1 MTDTKSKPLSL
12 YDIAYQ
18 NPPPM
23 SGGFSH
29 RKTAADVEAQ
39 RVAESGDQG
48 FGGDAVDAFQMGAG
62 QSAAGMAETVHQITG
77 SETAG
82 KLRDATQ
89 NWAEGQMDQMS
100 DSGREAM
107 GKQFFSEDENGD
119 VQFGEA
125 WSDPESIGLQ
135 FSNMAGQWAGKVVT
149 GFGFT
154 GVVAKVG
161 AKVVAKNLIKRGL
174 AKGMTKEAAQEYAK
188 SMIRSGAGVTG
199 QALAGAG
206 ITGGQM
212 GIQVRDEI
220 MNLEDSDLDESNEF
234 RKLYY
239 QLHQQN
245 PNATVS
251 ELRKTATKALAE
263 RVATS
268 VQADPLTITANLTLD
283 AIGGRYIDNLIRG
296 VGTGKRLTNAG
307 MQAIGQ
313 GIPEAAQG
321 GMEQFN
327 INRAM
332 VNEGVDT
339 DRDLMEGV
347 ATNALNEGVLGAG
360 MGGAMGALT
369 KGTPREKPS
378 IQEQTSELT
387 EGEQAQEENAQES
400 YAQVQPMPPL
410 EQAVEQVKA
419 ERGQYRGIDDDIR
432 IAEQQGFE
440 DEAVRLRAAKRNFQM
455 AEEFANEGDAE
466 SAKRFNERALK
477 IYREVTQMGQRDAEA
492 SEPKSQLPAEY
503 VAIGE
508 YLERTQESYDE
519 MDRVRVNN
527 LQPEVSD
534 YDPDP
539 STLIP
544 DSVDAPYYMGTTEEA
559 KAARQQTERAM
570 TEQQG
575 QDPGTAPARMR
586 PEDIEE
592 IPVDEITIDQE
603 PVPPVA
609 DVEELP
615 GPDAPIEFESQSPE
629 KSTLAIQDYEPERG
643 IDFNSAD
650 RTDDLADRVKDQ
662 IRKHKLP
669 KGLDDGRLLR
679 SHFRSILQNM
689 SNELVPGGG
698 VTYVRDKN
706 DRVVSR
712 TPSQNPKWFQDAPD
726 NVKRLGVKG
735 LKKTIDQAL
744 KGRPLGKGQA
754 RAVRYA
760 LDHIT
765 AERNEYARD
774 YARPD
779 REDFVKFR
787 KVMRGEMTPQ
797 EAGFTDSDP
806 VPQRFSDAIKR
817 IASSGEQRFTDGDY
831 EAVPGGNGV
840 GRALADDIREALE
853 AGLPESVVTEV
864 AKQFGDDPVEFSLR
878 LFVATEAHKNGQE
891 ITPTSIVRAANQRA
905 LEKQSADRGEEPEW
919 TREERREPEAEEE
932 LLTSYTE
939 DDLRQM
945 EAKRQQDE
953 KDDSESER
961 KSQQK
966 AKADAEVDSFSLA
979 GSDADADQAA
989 AAGQSDL
996 LQEARNNSPDNP
1008 ESSKGNEPESSK
1020 GNEPEKT
1027 PAPAGVSRSEGP
1039 KKESKQKSKPAPKP
1053 TSDLPEILTA
1063 TRKSYLKK
1071 MARKEGL
1078 KPSSP
1083 GYESAM
1089 QRIEDQYETD
1099 VDRAQSALSFEQ
1111 FNELNSDSPEGVNR
1125 QAWESLREEYG
1136 EPEQPEQTASEND
1149 DKPIIRNSAGNPYKN
1164 KGAARKALKKH
1175 PGYELV
1181 EVEGGFELHPVP
1193 EGAAEAGNSD
1203 IADPPRASATEVN
1216 DDFGPDAGLDAD
1228 QAEPPEVIEE
1238 SQKKP
1243 KAEKPA
1249 RPKVEN
1255 KIFTEDAAEKAR
1267 ALLKK
1272 KLGQMNSGIDPE
1284 ILQAGLTLAGYHIE
1298 KGARTFAAFAK
1309 AMTDDLG
1316 NVVKPY
1322 LKSWYMGVKYDPRA
1336 AEFEGLDSAG
1346 EVESA
1351 DIETILEQEA
1361 DDALYPARDTQR
1373 DSGDGADANAA
1384 IEKDIPDE
1392 RPGESRQPATQT
1404 GTDTSES
1411 RQEADPAV
1419 DIRRSP
1425 DAGERSNKPVSVK
1438 QSGLEPSPS
1447 RDTDHP
1453 RSDSAGTGRL
1463 LAQHT
1468 GPREADARP
1477 AKTGKVAKSNKLG
1490 AAPGK
1495 NAPGDAGQI
1504 SERMPF
1510 LDGGQVEDV
1519 AFIENRLSKPDGYG
1533 VLLTNGTGT
1542 GKTFSGMG
1550 YVRRLLDQG
1559 KSNILI
1565 VTPSRAINDA
1575 WREAAKGFFD
1585 VAVEELPDTRS
1596 AGAGVV
1602 VTTFANFGANNTLFS
1617 RSWDAIVI
1625 DEAHKLSQNEDGKET
1640 SSLRNLRGLAM
1651 QPRSEYVRA
1660 EALHTDLYKKIS
1672 DLRAAAKSIPEDLL
1686 EKSRKAVEEQR
1697 ALIEGTSSKD
1707 RPRALMLSATPF
1719 AYEKNVRL
1727 GQGFLFD
1734 WGGDQDENGGY
1745 NSGGNY
1751 ERFMM
1756 EHFGYRMRYNKLT
1769 EPDAKV
1775 DRNLLQRNFN
1785 SWLKSEGVLR
1795 GRTLETEFDYDRKF
1809 IKTEN
1814 ALGHRVDEALKWLME
1829 SREKGARDLREV
1841 IVKGF
1846 DYHTRMYFLEGIKAQ
1861 EAVPIIRK
1869 NLNAG
1874 RKVLI
1879 MHGFKKGGITNPFR
1893 QSTED
1898 MPNEVASVYDE
1909 FSEEFSDLISAF
1921 SRLPSAI
1928 DTLKSAFPDLMIYN
1942 GDVSNKDRLAIK
1954 DRFND
1959 DGDMAPMLAQGAA
1972 MREGV
1977 SLHDTTGN
1985 RQRVLLH
1992 LGMPSEPTATIQ
2004 QEGRIYRVGQASDA
2018 MFRYLTIDTSWERF
2032 AFASRIAQRSGTAEN
2047 LAMGEVARGL
2057 KESFIEAYEQA
2068 DEFSISPEDGKGGK
2082 ALDRSKAQQLTEWD
2096 KAKAYYYGTKKQGS
2110 GRSSAGREGTD
2121 YFATPEP
2128 VGLKMVELANIRPG
2142 EDVLEPSGGHGAIA
2156 RWFPG
2161 DTKNKA
2167 IEPSADL
2174 ASKLSLRFSGDVMTG
2189 MFEDHHIVN
2198 KYDAIVMNPPYG
2210 HGGKTAADHVGKA
2223 GAHLRDGGRIVALI
2237 PTGPAADKQFDKL
2250 LSSDAMKDIYTV
2262 ADIKMPSV
2270 TFERAGTKVS
2280 TRILVLEKQT
2290 EKDAVNSLR
2299 EADYDYSSVKS
2310 VDELFNQ
2317 IEDLEIP
2324 DRIVS
2329 EKAPGEVA
2337 SVSVDSD
2344 SDLADLG
2351 ITTMDSTHSKKGHP
2365 LFVVNMSGD
2374 MGDRYEALSKAAK
2387 NHNGYYIRARMRS
2400 HYKPNGG
2407 GKPEGTPTFTFS
2419 SEADRSEFLKDI
2431 QNEGVLASLSDDVDE
2446 QIRSLASQFSGKSRV
2461 QTRSTAKQV
2470 RGWLEDM
2477 AEGMDS
2483 VEVVETSLDLPG
2495 RVKIDLGAYF
2505 DSADGAYDIKTGK
2518 TYIVA
2523 GNIRDQY
2530 HAKRVFLHE
2539 VVGHGG
2545 VINYLKQNEKLGGKA
2560 YLEMLDDIYYRAGH
2574 SVINKDIDRYSFDYD
2589 NPDER
2594 RIAVLEY
2601 IAHLAEKGK
2610 KMGLVQ
2616 RVIAA
2621 LRDLIRKFN
2630 PDIDWTDT
2638 DTLAL
2643 IEKGRR
2649 HLQTT
2654 RSNGSDDG
2662 GVVAS
2667 MGAGV
2672 RTIFSDTNRG
2682 EKLYHGTNAEGFAG
2696 IQRDGVING
2705 PVFLTPRKDVAIEYG
2720 GDHAIEVGI
2729 LEDDL
2734 LIDLDLPGAR
2744 LLTVDEANDYLGND
2758 GWSISKYLDEG
2769 YSVGVNADVVV
2780 HGKQS
2785 TPSQE
2790 QQSQVL
2796 ARLSDDLAED
2806 SSPLARMSENLRIF
2820 QRTAPLR
2827 SKARDLL
2834 DSLRFQ
2840 TQDKLI
2846 DLKNRQREIDDLDD
2860 SANAYQK
2867 AAIWEGRAGERIN
2880 DFDEEHVQPLLEKIA
2895 ESGLSLSDVGEW
2907 LVARHAKEANEY
2919 LAEINPDKPDSERY
2933 RLSGMS
2939 NDEADAILSRY
2950 RGNIALSDVGDM
2962 VDRINTE
2969 RVDMLINEGL
2979 ITEDMAGA
2987 WRSRYKNY
2995 VPLNR
3000 EEAEGGDY
3008 LPPRGQGFQIKGKE
3022 SKMRTGSAYWKPDKI
3037 ISHVIA
3043 NFETSIVRAEKN
3055 KVGEALLKFVEE
3067 NPDEGFWSIDTE
3079 RKQTAVRNGKVV
3091 ETGKGQLADNEL
3103 GVKRNGV
3110 DHVIVFNRGN
3120 EQAARL
3126 AKGLKN
3132 LQAAEMNTVMRT
3144 MAKATRFLAMIN
3156 TSFNPEFMVTNFFRD
3171 VQTAAY
3177 NLSDTKISSMQKQ
3190 VLKDIFPAGNGIRKA
3205 LFGNG
3210 EGEWSELWEDFR
3222 KNGGKTGWIDLH
3234 SDIKEKEQDLVK
3246 TIERIRDGKST
3257 KGNLKRMLDLI
3268 ENSNTVV
3275 ENGVRLA
3282 AYKAALDNGLTKEQ
3296 AAALAKDLTVNF
3308 NRKGAMGPQLNAF
3321 YMFFNAAVQG
3331 NVRLLQAMVNS
3342 KKGRMLAYGTVGF
3355 AIMLDIFNRSAA
3367 GDDDDGEN
3375 LYDSLPDYVKE
3386 RNIIIMGEKEPL
3398 IKIPAPWGYNVL
3410 HVAGQEIGRAISGE
3424 RFDPMESAGRVAMA
3438 VANSFNPL
3446 SSGSI
3451 SQMLS
3456 PTVTDPIVMIA
3467 ENKNFAGNPLK
3478 PEHSYDSQAP
3488 KPEYLM
3494 HFSTARSGSKWLTE
3508 MLNDISGGNEVRPG
3522 AINISPENIDLLID
3536 TLTGGVGRLATNSG
3550 DLAARII
3557 TGEDIEVEN
3566 VPFLRQVHGY
3576 DNEYSIKARYYEWT
3590 RDVAYAKA
3598 ESRKL
3603 RGEELAKARRE
3614 PAYKLIGLYN
3624 STERRLRVLRK
3635 QRRKLEKRSAT
3646 KERIEALDKRI
3657 RLEMARFNR
3666 QYIRIV
3672 LAGNQ

>member
-39 RVAESGDQG
+39 RIAEDGEQG

-62 QSAAGMAETVHQITG
+62 QSAAGMAETVYQITG

-107 GKQFFSEDENGD
+107 GKRFFSEDENGD

-135 FSNMAGQWAGKVVT
+135 FSNMAGQLAGQVVT

-154 GVVAKVG
+154 GAVAKVG
-161 AKVVAKNLIKRGL
+161 AKVVTKNLIKRGL

-220 MNLEDSDLDESNEF
+220 LNLSDEELGESNEF
-234 RKLYY
+234 RILFHGKYKATY
-239 QLHQQN
+239 PDATNRQLIDM
-245 PNATVS
+245 AKK
-251 ELRKTATKALAE
+251 ELAE
-263 RVATS
+263 RTATA

-378 IQEQTSELT
+378 IQEQAGELT
-387 EGEQAQEENAQES
+387 EGEQAQENNTQES
-400 YAQVQPMPPL
+400 YAQVQAMPPL
-410 EQAVEQVKA
+410 EQAVEQIKA

-455 AEEFANEGDAE
+455 AEEFANEGDTE

-492 SEPKSQLPAEY
+492 PETKSQLPAEY

-534 YDPDP
+534 YEPDP

-603 PVPPVA
+603 PVPPVV

-615 GPDAPIEFESQSPE
+615 GPDAPIDFERQERDQSG
-629 KSTLAIQDYEPERG
+629 LAIQDYEPERG

-679 SHFRSILQNM
+679 SYFRSGLENM
-689 SNELVPGGG
+689 AGDLVSGGG
-698 VTYVRDKN
+698 VTYVRDSN
-706 DRVVSR
+706 DKIIKR

-744 KGRPLGKGQA
+744 KGRPLGRGQA

-765 AERNEYARD
+765 ENRNEYARTQ
-774 YARPD
+774 ARPE
-779 REDFVKFR
+779 REDLVKFR

-797 EAGFTDSDP
+797 EAGFADSDP
-806 VPQRFSDAIKR
+806 VPQRYSEAIKR
-817 IASSGEQRFTDGDY
+817 IASSGEQRFTDADY
-831 EAVPGGNGV
+831 EAVPGGDGV

-853 AGLPESVVTEV
+853 AGLPEDVITEI

-878 LFVATEAHKNGQE
+878 LFVFTEAHKNGQE
-891 ITPTSIVRAANQRA
+891 VRPASVVRAADKRA
-905 LEKQSADRGEEPEW
+905 LEKESADRGEDPEW
-919 TREERREPEAEEE
+919 VKSESEPGAEEE

-939 DDLRQM
+939 EDLRQK
-945 EAKRQQDE
+945 EAERQQAE
-953 KDDSESER
+953 KVSSETEL
-961 KSQQK
+961 KAQQK
-966 AKADAEVDSFSLA
+966 EKADAEVDSFALA
-979 GSDADADQAA
+979 GSVAEADQAA
-989 AAGQSDL
+989 ARGQSDL
-996 LQEARNNSPDNP
+996 LTESEKPKDVFSDSEYTNGKGVDFNDPELQKIIDHRVDVAKKEILEDINNGTIDVGKVSGWEDLDDFADANMYINDADRGEDRMVGPYG
-1008 ESSKGNEPESSK
+1008 KRHGWRYNEFVDFTSRLIEEVDGWIRSGGLKQS
-1020 GNEPEKT
+1020 EDET
-1027 PAPAGVSRSEGP
+1027 PAPAGVSRSRDS
-1039 KKESKQKSKPAPKP
+1039 KKASEPKSKPAPKP

-1089 QRIEDQYETD
+1089 QRIEGQYETD

-1111 FNELNSDSPEGVNR
+1111 FNELNSDSPEGLNR
-1125 QAWESLREEYG
+1125 QAWSALREEYG
-1136 EPEQPEQTASEND
+1136 GPEQTEQAAPEND

-1203 IADPPRASATEVN
+1203 IADAPRASATEVN

-1346 EVESA
+1346 KVESA
-1351 DIETILEQEA
+1351 DIETILEQGA
-1361 DDALYPARDTQR
+1361 DDALYPAGSSES
-1373 DSGDGADANAA
+1373 DSSDWSDATTEVEEN
-1384 IEKDIPDE
+1384 ISDE
-1392 RPGESRQPATQT
+1392 RSGEGRQPAAQN
-1404 GTDTSES
+1404 GKGAGRGQYEPD
-1411 RQEADPAV
+1411 
-1419 DIRRSP
+1419 SP
-1425 DAGERSNKPVSVK
+1425 VGGGRASSAGERSNQPVSVK
-1438 QSGLEPSPS
+1438 KSGLEPSPS

-1477 AKTGKVAKSNKLG
+1477 AKTGKVVKPNKLG
-1490 AAPGK
+1490 AAS
-1495 NAPGDAGQI
+1495 GDVSPAKISQI
-1504 SERMPF
+1504 AERMPF
-1510 LDGGQVEDV
+1510 LDAGQVEDV
-1519 AFIENRLSKPDGYG
+1519 AFVERRLSKPDGYG

-2128 VGLKMVELANIRPG
+2128 VGLKMVEMANIRPG

-2156 RWFPG
+2156 RWFPD

-2324 DRIVS
+2324 DRVVS
-2329 EKAPGEVA
+2329 EKAPGVVT
-2337 SVSVDSD
+2337 SVSVDPD
-2344 SDLADLG
+2344 SDLDDLG
-2351 ITTMDSTHSKKGHP
+2351 ITTMDSTHSKSGDP

-2374 MGDRYEALSKAAK
+2374 MGDGYEALSKAAK
-2387 NHNGYYIRARMRS
+2387 KHNGYYIRARMRS
-2400 HYKPNGG
+2400 YYKPNGG

-2431 QNEGVLASLSDDVDE
+2431 QSEGVLASLSNDIDE

-2574 SVINKDIDRYSFDYD
+2574 SVINKDIDRYAFDYD

-2621 LRDLIRKFN
+2621 LRDLIRRFN

-2649 HLQTT
+2649 HL
-2654 RSNGSDDG
+2654 RDNGTSGQG
-2662 GVVAS
+2662 G
-2667 MGAGV
+2667 
-2672 RTIFSDTNRG
+2672 
-2682 EKLYHGTNAEGFAG
+2682 GT
-2696 IQRDGVING
+2696 
-2705 PVFLTPRKDVAIEYG
+2705 
-2720 GDHAIEVGI
+2720 
-2729 LEDDL
+2729 
-2734 LIDLDLPGAR
+2734 
-2744 LLTVDEANDYLGND
+2744 
-2758 GWSISKYLDEG
+2758 
-2769 YSVGVNADVVV
+2769 
-2780 HGKQS
+2780 
-2785 TPSQE
+2785 
-2790 QQSQVL
+2790 L

-2806 SSPLARMSENLRIF
+2806 SSLNDAEKSALSKIGPKGPVETAAEKVRGVMDGWRLKVRQGLVDRYAGLMELDKKLLDGNITSEENITRSAWARAKMSNAASGAVSAMMNAGRIFMNKDGIVDVKKDTNGLIYTLNKLGSSAEIERFMGWIAGNRGEKLMAEGRENLFTPEDIQALKGLNRGELKDGGNRNALYEKVFKEFQQYRDDVLAIAEESGIITSENREMWANEFYVPFYRLDEDNDDTTGPRVMGGLSRQQAYKKLKGGTQNLNDLLQNTLMNFYHLVDASMKNMAAKQGIDNAVELGAAEKTVEAARDKKQSTFILRNGVKEWYDISDPMVYSSLTSLNHTGMNGYAMSAMRWFKRTFTNLTTSTPQFVVANLLRDSMSAVAVTDMSKNAAGNIAQGLKSFGLLDRHSYERARLMASGGAFSFGHVYGEDADSIRYQIDGQMRRARVIKDPKQLLSLGLKPLQAGWDRWQDVNNSLENVNRAAAFKQAEEAGKGTMYAAF
-2820 QRTAPLR
+2820 Q
-2827 SKARDLL
+2827 ARDLMDFSAHGAWPAVRFL
-2834 DSLRFQ
+2834 IDVVPFLNARLQGLDKLYRSGVKPSTKVVAQMLGVGNVETSIEEKKAAARFSAVVGALSVATMTLFAHNQDDEEYRKAPDWLKDSYWWFRIPETDHVITIPKPFEVGAIATVTERLLEQGMDDEATGKLFRERIWHMLTGTFAFSAVPQMFQPALDVYANKDSFTERQIETMGQSRLSKSNRVNEGTTGAAKMLSKVTTGVFGEDSNYALSPVQMDFLIGGYLGQIGAWVSAIPDVAIRQFSDTEKPSVFLTEYQPIKRFYRDASRPAYTKDAELFYDSLRKADRLYADMRKYREEGDMEEYAD
-2840 TQDKLI
+2840 TLRENR
-2846 DLKNRQREIDDLDD
+2846 DLLGMRKMMNQVNRRLQEIRNRIKAIEKN
-2860 SANAYQK
+2860 
-2867 AAIWEGRAGERIN
+2867 G
-2880 DFDEEHVQPLLEKIA
+2880 
-2895 ESGLSLSDVGEW
+2895 SLS
-2907 LVARHAKEANEY
+2907 
-2919 LAEINPDKPDSERY
+2919 AE
-2933 RLSGMS
+2933 
-2939 NDEADAILSRY
+2939 
-2950 RGNIALSDVGDM
+2950 
-2962 VDRINTE
+2962 
-2969 RVDMLINEGL
+2969 
-2979 ITEDMAGA
+2979 
-2987 WRSRYKNY
+2987 
-2995 VPLNR
+2995 
-3000 EEAEGGDY
+3000 
-3008 LPPRGQGFQIKGKE
+3008 
-3022 SKMRTGSAYWKPDKI
+3022 
-3037 ISHVIA
+3037 
-3043 NFETSIVRAEKN
+3043 EK
-3055 KVGEALLKFVEE
+3055 
-3067 NPDEGFWSIDTE
+3067 
-3079 RKQTAVRNGKVV
+3079 RRQ
-3091 ETGKGQLADNEL
+3091 
-3103 GVKRNGV
+3103 
-3110 DHVIVFNRGN
+3110 
-3120 EQAARL
+3120 
-3126 AKGLKN
+3126 
-3132 LQAAEMNTVMRT
+3132 
-3144 MAKATRFLAMIN
+3144 
-3156 TSFNPEFMVTNFFRD
+3156 
-3171 VQTAAY
+3171 
-3177 NLSDTKISSMQKQ
+3177 
-3190 VLKDIFPAGNGIRKA
+3190 
-3205 LFGNG
+3205 
-3210 EGEWSELWEDFR
+3210 
-3222 KNGGKTGWIDLH
+3222 
-3234 SDIKEKEQDLVK
+3234 
-3246 TIERIRDGKST
+3246 
-3257 KGNLKRMLDLI
+3257 
-3268 ENSNTVV
+3268 
-3275 ENGVRLA
+3275 
-3282 AYKAALDNGLTKEQ
+3282 
-3296 AAALAKDLTVNF
+3296 
-3308 NRKGAMGPQLNAF
+3308 
-3321 YMFFNAAVQG
+3321 
-3331 NVRLLQAMVNS
+3331 
-3342 KKGRMLAYGTVGF
+3342 
-3355 AIMLDIFNRSAA
+3355 
-3367 GDDDDGEN
+3367 
-3375 LYDSLPDYVKE
+3375 
-3386 RNIIIMGEKEPL
+3386 
-3398 IKIPAPWGYNVL
+3398 
-3410 HVAGQEIGRAISGE
+3410 
-3424 RFDPMESAGRVAMA
+3424 
-3438 VANSFNPL
+3438 
-3446 SSGSI
+3446 
-3451 SQMLS
+3451 
-3456 PTVTDPIVMIA
+3456 
-3467 ENKNFAGNPLK
+3467 
-3478 PEHSYDSQAP
+3478 
-3488 KPEYLM
+3488 
-3494 HFSTARSGSKWLTE
+3494 
-3508 MLNDISGGNEVRPG
+3508 
-3522 AINISPENIDLLID
+3522 IDLL
-3536 TLTGGVGRLATNSG
+3536 
-3550 DLAARII
+3550 
-3557 TGEDIEVEN
+3557 
-3566 VPFLRQVHGY
+3566 
-3576 DNEYSIKARYYEWT
+3576 
-3590 RDVAYAKA
+3590 
-3598 ESRKL
+3598 KL
-3603 RGEELAKARRE
+3603 RRNHLIERVSPKLKAID
-3614 PAYKLIGLYN
+3614 A
-3624 STERRLRVLRK
+3624 
-3635 QRRKLEKRSAT
+3635 
-3646 KERIEALDKRI
+3646 
-3657 RLEMARFNR
+3657 
-3666 QYIRIV
+3666 
-3672 LAGNQ
+3672 

>member
-62 QSAAGMAETVHQITG
+62 QSAAGMAETVYQITG

-89 NWAEGQMDQMS
+89 NWAEGQIDQMS

-107 GKQFFSEDENGD
+107 GKKFFSEDENGD

-135 FSNMAGQWAGKVVT
+135 FSNMAGQLAGQVVT

-154 GVVAKVG
+154 GAVAKVG
-161 AKVVAKNLIKRGL
+161 AKVVTKNLIKRGL

-220 MNLEDSDLDESNEF
+220 LNLSDTDLDESNEF

-307 MQAIGQ
+307 MQAVGQ
-313 GIPEAAQG
+313 GVPEAAQG

-332 VNEGVDT
+332 VNEGVDP

-387 EGEQAQEENAQES
+387 EGEPAQEEN
-400 YAQVQPMPPL
+400 
-410 EQAVEQVKA
+410 
-419 ERGQYRGIDDDIR
+419 
-432 IAEQQGFE
+432 
-440 DEAVRLRAAKRNFQM
+440 
-455 AEEFANEGDAE
+455 
-466 SAKRFNERALK
+466 
-477 IYREVTQMGQRDAEA
+477 
-492 SEPKSQLPAEY
+492 
-503 VAIGE
+503 
-508 YLERTQESYDE
+508 TQESHDQVQA
-519 MDRVRVNN
+519 MP
-527 LQPEVSD
+527 LLPA
-534 YDPDP
+534 
-539 STLIP
+539 
-544 DSVDAPYYMGTTEEA
+544 SVDAPYYMGTTEEA

-575 QDPGTAPARMR
+575 QDPGNAPARMR

-744 KGRPLGKGQA
+744 KGRALGKGQA

-765 AERNEYARD
+765 EDRND
-774 YARPD
+774 YARTHARPE
-779 REDFVKFR
+779 REDLIKFR

-797 EAGFTDSDP
+797 EAGFADSDP
-806 VPQRFSDAIKR
+806 VPQRYSDAIKR
-817 IASSGEQRFTDGDY
+817 IASSGDQRFTDADY

-853 AGLPESVVTEV
+853 AGLPENVVTEI

-878 LFVATEAHKNGQE
+878 LFVFTEAHKNGQE
-891 ITPTSIVRAANQRA
+891 VRPASVVRAADKRA
-905 LEKQSADRGEEPEW
+905 LEKESADRGEEPEW
-919 TREERREPEAEEE
+919 VKGEREPEAEEE

-939 DDLRQM
+939 EDLRQK
-945 EAKRQQDE
+945 EAERQQAE
-953 KDDSESER
+953 KVNSETER

-966 AKADAEVDSFSLA
+966 AKADAEVDSFALA
-979 GSDADADQAA
+979 GSDTEADQAA
-989 AAGQSDL
+989 ARGQGNLLDENNSSSQEEFIGKGVHDQAPGPGEQVSTATGSVTTPFPERNVEGLVWEWLIENSVQEADKRGDFWLSDRLENSPREPRERDVRMLAQYLFSDDYVSPEFKLSPDAEDNIRNGYRYDTWIDDTPPGSRLLTVSGRLTAPTPANGVSAGGTRRDHISSQLISSADRNAWAIDEAIAEAIARGDKFGYEFFSSFQDSPDQEAGIDAEAYL
-996 LQEARNNSPDNP
+996 FSRGDEIEALQE
-1008 ESSKGNEPESSK
+1008 
-1020 GNEPEKT
+1020 
-1027 PAPAGVSRSEGP
+1027 
-1039 KKESKQKSKPAPKP
+1039 
-1053 TSDLPEILTA
+1053 
-1063 TRKSYLKK
+1063 
-1071 MARKEGL
+1071 
-1078 KPSSP
+1078 
-1083 GYESAM
+1083 
-1089 QRIEDQYETD
+1089 
-1099 VDRAQSALSFEQ
+1099 
-1111 FNELNSDSPEGVNR
+1111 ELV
-1125 QAWESLREEYG
+1125 YG
-1136 EPEQPEQTASEND
+1136 EPPGLEDNSDISAADKEFNFSAVIRGKDGSPFHVNSRRGRRANVAPFKNGRPEIHSGNETVDLDEYKFSDEWWSNGGIVSGLENSFGNNRQNENNK
-1149 DKPIIRNSAGNPYKN
+1149 KPIIRNSAGNPYKN

-1203 IADPPRASATEVN
+1203 IADAPRASATEVN

-1351 DIETILEQEA
+1351 DIETILEQGAE
-1361 DDALYPARDTQR
+1361 DALYPAGSSES
-1373 DSGDGADANAA
+1373 DSSDRADATTEVEEN
-1384 IEKDIPDE
+1384 ISDE
-1392 RPGESRQPATQT
+1392 RSGEGRQPAAQNGKGAGRGQYEPDSPVDSRSSAPT
-1404 GTDTSES
+1404 GK
-1411 RQEADPAV
+1411 
-1419 DIRRSP
+1419 RS
-1425 DAGERSNKPVSVK
+1425 SQPVSVK
-1438 QSGLEPSPS
+1438 KSGLEPSPS

-1463 LAQHT
+1463 LAEHQ
-1468 GPREADARP
+1468 GPRESDGRP
-1477 AKTGKVAKSNKLG
+1477 AKTGKVERPKKLG
-1490 AAPGK
+1490 AASGNVSPGSSS
-1495 NAPGDAGQI
+1495 QI
-1504 SERMPF
+1504 AERMPF
-1510 LDGGQVEDV
+1510 LDSGQVEDV
-1519 AFIENRLSKPDGYG
+1519 VFVENRLSKPDGYG

-1596 AGAGVV
+1596 AGSGVV
-1602 VTTFANFGANNTLFS
+1602 VTTFANFGGNDALFS
-1617 RSWDAIVI
+1617 RNWDAIVI
-1625 DEAHKLSQNEDGKET
+1625 DEAHKLSQNEAGNDT
-1640 SSLRNLRGLAM
+1640 ASLRRLRGLAM
-1651 QPRSEYVRA
+1651 QPGTEYTRA
-1660 EALHTDLYKKIS
+1660 EALQPEVYKEIAE
-1672 DLRAAAKSIPEDLL
+1672 LRRTAQSIPAELL

-1697 ALIEGTSSKD
+1697 ALIESTSSEN

-1734 WGGDQDENGGY
+1734 WGSDKDENVGY

-1751 ERFMM
+1751 EQFMV

-1795 GRTLETEFDYDRKF
+1795 GRVLETEFDYDRKF

-1814 ALGHRVDEALKWLME
+1814 ALGHRVDEALKWLFE
-1829 SREKGARDLREV
+1829 NKEKGAHKLREV

-1861 EAVPIIRK
+1861 EVIPIVRK
-1869 NLNAG
+1869 NLDLG

-1898 MPNEVASVYDE
+1898 MPNEIASVYDE

-1928 DTLKSAFPDLMIYN
+1928 DTLKNAFPDLMIYN
-1942 GDVSNKDRLAIK
+1942 GDVPNKERLAIA

-1959 DGDMAPMLAQGAA
+1959 DSNTAPVLAQGAA

-1977 SLHDTTGN
+1977 SLHDTTGK

-2128 VGLKMVELANIRPG
+2128 VGLKMVEMANIRPG

-2156 RWFPG
+2156 RWFP
-2161 DTKNKA
+2161 DYTKNKA

-2290 EKDAVNSLR
+2290 DKDAAQSLR
-2299 EADYDYSSVKS
+2299 EVGYDYSSVKS
-2310 VDELFNQ
+2310 VDELFNR

-2324 DRIVS
+2324 DRVVS
-2329 EKAPGEVA
+2329 ENAPGEVA

-2344 SDLADLG
+2344 SDLDDLG
-2351 ITTMDSTHSKKGHP
+2351 ITTMDSTHSKSGDP

-2374 MGDRYEALSKAAK
+2374 MGDGYEALSKAAK
-2387 NHNGYYIRARMRS
+2387 KHNGYYIRARMRS
-2400 HYKPNGG
+2400 YYKPNGG

-2446 QIRSLASQFSGKSRV
+2446 QIRSLASQFSGNSRV

-2574 SVINKDIDRYSFDYD
+2574 SVINKDIDRYAFDYD

-2621 LRDLIRKFN
+2621 LRDLIRRFN

-2649 HLQTT
+2649 HL
-2654 RSNGSDDG
+2654 RDNGTSGQDG
-2662 GVVAS
+2662 G
-2667 MGAGV
+2667 
-2672 RTIFSDTNRG
+2672 T
-2682 EKLYHGTNAEGFAG
+2682 
-2696 IQRDGVING
+2696 
-2705 PVFLTPRKDVAIEYG
+2705 
-2720 GDHAIEVGI
+2720 
-2729 LEDDL
+2729 
-2734 LIDLDLPGAR
+2734 
-2744 LLTVDEANDYLGND
+2744 
-2758 GWSISKYLDEG
+2758 
-2769 YSVGVNADVVV
+2769 
-2780 HGKQS
+2780 
-2785 TPSQE
+2785 
-2790 QQSQVL
+2790 L

-2806 SSPLARMSENLRIF
+2806 SSLNDAEKSALSKIGPKGPVETAAEKVRGVMDGWRLKVRQGLVDRYAGLMELDKKLLDGNITSEENITRSAWARAKMSNAASGAVSAMMNAGRIFMNKDGIVDVKKDTNGLIYTLNKLGSSAEIERFMGWIAGNRGEKLMAEGRENLFTPEDIQALKGLNRGELKNGGNRNALYEKVFKEFQQYRDDVLAIAEESGIITSENREMWANEFYVPFYRLDEDNDDTTGPRVMGGLSRQQAYKKLKGGTQNLNDLLQNTLMNFHHLVDASLKNMAAKQGIDNTVELGAAEKTVEAARDKKQSTFILRNGEKEWYDISDPMVYSSLTSLNHTGMNGYAMSAMRWFKRTFTNLTTSTPQFVVANLLRDSMSAVAVTDMKKNAAGNIAQGLKSFGLLDRNGYERARLMASGGAFSFGHVYGEDADSIRYQIDGQMRRANIVKNPRQILRLIGWDKWMDVNNSLENVNRAAAFKQAEDAGKGTMYAAF
-2820 QRTAPLR
+2820 Q
-2827 SKARDLL
+2827 ARDLMDFSAHGAWPAVRFL
-2834 DSLRFQ
+2834 IDVVPFLNARLQGLDKLYRSGVKPSTKVVLQMLGVGSIETSIEEKKAAARFSAVVGALSVATMTLFAHNQDDEEYRKAPDWLKDSYWWFRIPETDHVITIPKPFEVGAIATVTERLLEQGMDDEATGKLFRERIWHMLTGTFSFSPVPQAFQPVLDVYANKDSFTERQIETIGQSRLSKSNRVNEGTTGAAKMLSKVTTGVFGEDSNYALSPVQMDFLIGGYLGQIGAWVSAIPDVAVRQFSDTEKPSVFLTEYQPIKRFYRDASRPSYTKDAELFYDSLRKADRLYADMRKYREEGDMEEYAD
-2840 TQDKLI
+2840 TLRENRDLLGMRKLLNQVNRRLQEI
-2846 DLKNRQREIDDLDD
+2846 RNRIKAIEKN
-2860 SANAYQK
+2860 
-2867 AAIWEGRAGERIN
+2867 G
-2880 DFDEEHVQPLLEKIA
+2880 
-2895 ESGLSLSDVGEW
+2895 SLS
-2907 LVARHAKEANEY
+2907 
-2919 LAEINPDKPDSERY
+2919 AE
-2933 RLSGMS
+2933 
-2939 NDEADAILSRY
+2939 
-2950 RGNIALSDVGDM
+2950 
-2962 VDRINTE
+2962 
-2969 RVDMLINEGL
+2969 
-2979 ITEDMAGA
+2979 
-2987 WRSRYKNY
+2987 
-2995 VPLNR
+2995 
-3000 EEAEGGDY
+3000 
-3008 LPPRGQGFQIKGKE
+3008 
-3022 SKMRTGSAYWKPDKI
+3022 
-3037 ISHVIA
+3037 
-3043 NFETSIVRAEKN
+3043 EK
-3055 KVGEALLKFVEE
+3055 
-3067 NPDEGFWSIDTE
+3067 
-3079 RKQTAVRNGKVV
+3079 RRQ
-3091 ETGKGQLADNEL
+3091 
-3103 GVKRNGV
+3103 
-3110 DHVIVFNRGN
+3110 
-3120 EQAARL
+3120 
-3126 AKGLKN
+3126 
-3132 LQAAEMNTVMRT
+3132 
-3144 MAKATRFLAMIN
+3144 
-3156 TSFNPEFMVTNFFRD
+3156 
-3171 VQTAAY
+3171 
-3177 NLSDTKISSMQKQ
+3177 
-3190 VLKDIFPAGNGIRKA
+3190 
-3205 LFGNG
+3205 
-3210 EGEWSELWEDFR
+3210 
-3222 KNGGKTGWIDLH
+3222 
-3234 SDIKEKEQDLVK
+3234 
-3246 TIERIRDGKST
+3246 
-3257 KGNLKRMLDLI
+3257 
-3268 ENSNTVV
+3268 
-3275 ENGVRLA
+3275 
-3282 AYKAALDNGLTKEQ
+3282 
-3296 AAALAKDLTVNF
+3296 
-3308 NRKGAMGPQLNAF
+3308 
-3321 YMFFNAAVQG
+3321 
-3331 NVRLLQAMVNS
+3331 
-3342 KKGRMLAYGTVGF
+3342 
-3355 AIMLDIFNRSAA
+3355 
-3367 GDDDDGEN
+3367 
-3375 LYDSLPDYVKE
+3375 
-3386 RNIIIMGEKEPL
+3386 
-3398 IKIPAPWGYNVL
+3398 
-3410 HVAGQEIGRAISGE
+3410 
-3424 RFDPMESAGRVAMA
+3424 
-3438 VANSFNPL
+3438 
-3446 SSGSI
+3446 
-3451 SQMLS
+3451 
-3456 PTVTDPIVMIA
+3456 
-3467 ENKNFAGNPLK
+3467 
-3478 PEHSYDSQAP
+3478 
-3488 KPEYLM
+3488 
-3494 HFSTARSGSKWLTE
+3494 
-3508 MLNDISGGNEVRPG
+3508 
-3522 AINISPENIDLLID
+3522 IDLL
-3536 TLTGGVGRLATNSG
+3536 
-3550 DLAARII
+3550 
-3557 TGEDIEVEN
+3557 
-3566 VPFLRQVHGY
+3566 
-3576 DNEYSIKARYYEWT
+3576 
-3590 RDVAYAKA
+3590 
-3598 ESRKL
+3598 KL
-3603 RGEELAKARRE
+3603 RRNHLIERVSPKLKAID
-3614 PAYKLIGLYN
+3614 A
-3624 STERRLRVLRK
+3624 
-3635 QRRKLEKRSAT
+3635 
-3646 KERIEALDKRI
+3646 
-3657 RLEMARFNR
+3657 
-3666 QYIRIV
+3666 
-3672 LAGNQ
+3672 

>member
-23 SGGFSH
+23 SGGFSN

-62 QSAAGMAETVHQITG
+62 QSAAGMAETVYQITG

-89 NWAEGQMDQMS
+89 NWAEGQIDQMS

-135 FSNMAGQWAGKVVT
+135 FSNMAGQLAGQVVT

-154 GVVAKVG
+154 GAVAKVG
-161 AKVVAKNLIKRGL
+161 AKVVTKNLIKRGL

-220 MNLEDSDLDESNEF
+220 MNLSDEELGESDEF
-234 RKLYY
+234 RILFHGKYKATY
-239 QLHQQN
+239 PDASTRQLIDM
-245 PNATVS
+245 AKK
-251 ELRKTATKALAE
+251 ELAE
-263 RVATS
+263 RTATA

-378 IQEQTSELT
+378 IQEQAGELT
-387 EGEQAQEENAQES
+387 EGEQAQENNTQES
-400 YAQVQPMPPL
+400 YAQVQAMPPL
-410 EQAVEQVKA
+410 EQAVEQVKT

-455 AEEFANEGDAE
+455 AEEFANEGDTE

-508 YLERTQESYDE
+508 YLERTQLPEVTMERDGETYDE
-519 MDRVRVNN
+519 VEG
-527 LQPEVSD
+527 LKPEVSD

-575 QDPGTAPARMR
+575 QDPGNAPARMR

-603 PVPPVA
+603 PVPPVV

-615 GPDAPIEFESQSPE
+615 GPDAPIEFENQELDQSG
-629 KSTLAIQDYEPERG
+629 LAIQDYEPERG

-679 SHFRSILQNM
+679 SYFRSGLENM
-689 SNELVPGGG
+689 AGDLVSGGG
-698 VTYVRDKN
+698 VTYVRDSN
-706 DRVVSR
+706 DKIIKR

-744 KGRPLGKGQA
+744 KGRPLGRGQA

-765 AERNEYARD
+765 ENRNEYARTQ
-774 YARPD
+774 ARPE
-779 REDFVKFR
+779 REDLVKFR

-797 EAGFTDSDP
+797 EAGFADSDP
-806 VPQRFSDAIKR
+806 VPQRYSDAIKR
-817 IASSGEQRFTDGDY
+817 IASSGDQRFTDTDY

-840 GRALADDIREALE
+840 GHALADDIREALDS
-853 AGLPESVVTEV
+853 GLPENVVTEV

-891 ITPTSIVRAANQRA
+891 ITPASIVRAANQRA
-905 LEKQSADRGEEPEW
+905 LEKESADRGEEPEW
-919 TREERREPEAEEE
+919 VKGESEPEAEEE

-939 DDLRQM
+939 EDLRQK
-945 EAKRQQDE
+945 EADRQQAE
-953 KDDSESER
+953 KVSSETEL
-961 KSQQK
+961 KAQQK
-966 AKADAEVDSFSLA
+966 AKADAEVDSFALT
-979 GSDADADQAA
+979 GSDAEADQAA
-989 AAGQSDL
+989 AVGQSDL

-1008 ESSKGNEPESSK
+1008 ESSKGNEPE
-1020 GNEPEKT
+1020 KT
-1027 PAPAGVSRSEGP
+1027 PAPAGVSRSRDS
-1039 KKESKQKSKPAPKP
+1039 KKASEPKSKPAPKP

-1099 VDRAQSALSFEQ
+1099 VDRAQSALSFDQ

-1125 QAWESLREEYG
+1125 QAWESLRQEYG
-1136 EPEQPEQTASEND
+1136 EPPGLEDNSDISAADKEFNFSAVIRGKDGSPFHVNSRRGRRANVAPFKNGRPEIHSGNETVDLDEYKFSDEWWSNGGIVSGLENSFGNNRQNENNK
-1149 DKPIIRNSAGNPYKN
+1149 KPIIRNSAGNPYKN

-1181 EVEGGFELHPVP
+1181 EVESGFELHPVP

-1203 IADPPRASATEVN
+1203 IADAPRASATEVN

-1336 AEFEGLDSAG
+1336 SEFEGLDSAG

-1351 DIETILEQEA
+1351 DIETILEQGEE
-1361 DDALYPARDTQR
+1361 DALYPARDTQR

-1425 DAGERSNKPVSVK
+1425 DAGERSNKPVRVDET
-1438 QSGLEPSPS
+1438 GMAPSTTG
-1447 RDTDHP
+1447 DTDQT
-1453 RSDSAGTGRL
+1453 RGDSTGTGRL
-1463 LAQHT
+1463 LAGHD
-1468 GPREADARP
+1468 GPRESDDRP
-1477 AKTGKVAKSNKLG
+1477 AKASSVDEPASLGKATASLQ
-1490 AAPGK
+1490 PG
-1495 NAPGDAGQI
+1495 NTEQI
-1504 SERMPF
+1504 ATRMPF
-1510 LDGGQVEDV
+1510 LGEGQVGDV
-1519 AFIENRLSKPDGYG
+1519 EFIENRLSKPRGFG
-1533 VLLTNGTGT
+1533 VLLANGTGT
-1542 GKTFSGMG
+1542 GKTFSGLG
-1550 YVRRLLDQG
+1550 YVRRQMDSG
-1559 KSNILI
+1559 KQNILI
-1565 VTPSRAINDA
+1565 VTPSRGINNSWIETGA
-1575 WREAAKGFFD
+1575 EFFD
-1585 VAVEELPDTRS
+1585 IEINELPDTS
-1596 AGAGVV
+1596 SNGQGVV
-1602 VTTFANFGANNTLFS
+1602 ATTFANFGANKSLMA
-1617 RSWDAIVI
+1617 RDWDVIVI
-1625 DEAHKLSQNEDGKET
+1625 DEAHKLSQSESGKDT
-1640 SSLRNLRGLAM
+1640 QALRNLRGLAL
-1651 QPRSEYVRA
+1651 QPGSHITRA
-1660 EALHTDLYKKIS
+1660 KALHKDVFDEIDKYRKNAMPIPKELAEES
-1672 DLRAAAKSIPEDLL
+1672 DQAIADQRLLL
-1686 EKSRKAVEEQR
+1686 EK
-1697 ALIEGTSSKD
+1697 TSDES
-1707 RPRALMLSATPF
+1707 RPRTLMLSATPF
-1719 AYEKNVRL
+1719 AYEKNVQL
-1727 GQGFLFD
+1727 AQGFLFD
-1734 WGGDQDENGGY
+1734 WGDDKNESRGY
-1745 NSGGNY
+1745 NSPDNY
-1751 ERFMM
+1751 QQFMI
-1756 EHFGYRMRYNKLT
+1756 EHFGYRMRNGTLN
-1769 EPDAKV
+1769 EPEAEV
-1775 DRNLLQRNFN
+1775 DSDLMQRNFN
-1785 SWLKSEGVLR
+1785 SWLKNEGVLR
-1795 GRTLETEFDYDRKF
+1795 GRMLESEFDYDRKF
-1809 IKTEN
+1809 IMTEN
-1814 ALGHRVDEALKWLME
+1814 ALGHRVDEALAWLFDNA
-1829 SREKGARDLREV
+1829 SPAGSKLRQE
-1841 IVKGF
+1841 INKRF
-1846 DYHTRMYFLEGIKAQ
+1846 DYHTRMYFLEGIKAK
-1861 EAVPIIRK
+1861 EAIPIIRK
-1869 NLNAG
+1869 NLEMG

-1879 MHGFKKGGITNPFR
+1879 MHGYKKGGISNPFR
-1893 QSTED
+1893 MSTED
-1898 MPNEVASVYDE
+1898 MPDE
-1909 FSEEFSDLISAF
+1909 IAAAYNDFAYQFSDLISAF

-1928 DTLKSAFPDLMIYN
+1928 ETLSNAFPDLMLYN
-1942 GDVSNKDRLAIK
+1942 GDVPDKKRLAVSDK
-1954 DRFND
+1954 FND
-1959 DGDMAPMLAQGAA
+1959 DNNNAPLLAQGAA

-1985 RQRVLLH
+1985 MQRVLIH

-2004 QEGRIYRVGQASDA
+2004 QEGRIYRVGQSSNA
-2018 MFRYLTIDTSWERF
+2018 MFRYLTIGTSWERF
-2032 AFASRIAQRSGTAEN
+2032 AFASRIAERSATAEN
-2047 LAMGEVARGL
+2047 LAMGELARGL
-2057 KESFIEAYEQA
+2057 KESYIEAYENA
-2068 DEFSISPEDGKGGK
+2068 GEFAPSPDEGTGGK
-2082 ALDRSKAQQLTEWD
+2082 ANDRSKVELLTDWD
-2096 KAKAYYYGTKKQGS
+2096 KAKAYYFGTKKQGS
-2110 GRSSAGREGTD
+2110 GRSSQGREGAD

-2128 VGLKMVELANIRPG
+2128 VGLKMVEFANIRSG
-2142 EDVLEPSGGHGAIA
+2142 ESVLEPSGGHGAIA

-2167 IEPSADL
+2167 IEQSTDL
-2174 ASKLSLRFSGDVMTG
+2174 ASKLSLRFKGDVMTG
-2189 MFEDHHIVN
+2189 DFEDHHVIN

-2210 HGGKTAADHVGKA
+2210 TGGKTAAQHVQKA
-2223 GAHLRDGGRIVALI
+2223 AMHLREGGRIVALI
-2237 PTGPAADKQFDKL
+2237 PTGPAADKKFDSL
-2250 LSSDAMKDIYTV
+2250 LSSEEMEGIHTV
-2262 ADIKMPSV
+2262 AEIQLPRS
-2270 TFERAGTKVS
+2270 TFKRAGTTIP
-2280 TRILVLEKQT
+2280 TRIIVLEKHSDEQS
-2290 EKDAVNSLR
+2290 ANNIVRSG
-2299 EADYDYSSVKS
+2299 YDLSGSEDINNLFS
-2310 VDELFNQ
+2310 ELEF
-2317 IEDLEIP
+2317 IRIP
-2324 DRIVS
+2324 ER
-2329 EKAPGEVA
+2329 VA
-2337 SVSVDSD
+2337 SSNNPLRYRVTATTNRETSAPNTESPA
-2344 SDLADLG
+2344 SNTAGGIERLG
-2351 ITTMDSTHSKKGHP
+2351 ITTMESRHTKTGEP
-2365 LFVVNMSGD
+2365 LFVVNMSGE
-2374 MGDRYEALSKAAK
+2374 MGDYDNYRAINAIAK
-2387 NHNGYYIRARMRS
+2387 KNDGFYIRARMRS
-2400 HYKPNGG
+2400 YYKPNDG
-2407 GKPEGTPTFTFS
+2407 GKVEGTPTFTFS

-2574 SVINKDIDRYSFDYD
+2574 SVINKDIDRYAFDYD

-2621 LRDLIRKFN
+2621 LRDLIRRFN

-2649 HLQTT
+2649 HL
-2654 RSNGSDDG
+2654 RDNGTSGQG
-2662 GVVAS
+2662 G
-2667 MGAGV
+2667 
-2672 RTIFSDTNRG
+2672 
-2682 EKLYHGTNAEGFAG
+2682 GT
-2696 IQRDGVING
+2696 
-2705 PVFLTPRKDVAIEYG
+2705 
-2720 GDHAIEVGI
+2720 
-2729 LEDDL
+2729 
-2734 LIDLDLPGAR
+2734 
-2744 LLTVDEANDYLGND
+2744 
-2758 GWSISKYLDEG
+2758 
-2769 YSVGVNADVVV
+2769 
-2780 HGKQS
+2780 
-2785 TPSQE
+2785 
-2790 QQSQVL
+2790 L

-2806 SSPLARMSENLRIF
+2806 SSLSDAEKSALSKIGPKGPVETAAEKVRGVMDGWRLKVRQGLVDRYAGLMELDKQLLDGNITSEENITRSAWARAKMSNAASGAVSAMMNAGRIFMNKDGIVDVKKDTNGLIYTLNKLGSSAEIERFMGWIAGNRGEKLMAEGRENLFTPEDIQALKGLNRGELKNGGNRNVLYEKVFKEFQQYRDDVLAIAEESGIITSENREMWANEFYVPFYRLDEDNDDTTGPRVMGGLSRQQAYKKLKGGTQNLNDLLQNTLMNFHHLVDASMKNMAAKQGIDNAAELGAAEKTVEAARDKKQSTFILRNGVKEWYDISDPMVYSSLTSLNHTGMNGYAMSAMRWFKRTFTNLTTSTPQFVVANLLRDSMSAVAVTDMSKNAASNIAQGLKSFGLLDRHGYERARLMASGGAFSFGHVYGEDADSIRYQIDGQMRRAKVIKDPKQLLSLGLKPLQAGWDRWMDVNNSLENVNRAAAFKQAEEAGKGTMYAAF
-2820 QRTAPLR
+2820 Q
-2827 SKARDLL
+2827 ARDLMDFSAHGAWPAVRFL
-2834 DSLRFQ
+2834 IDVVPFLNARLQGLDKLYRSGVKPSTKVVLKALGVGNIETSIEEKKAAARFSAVVGALSVATMTLFAHNQDDEEYRKAPDWLKDSYWWFRIPETDHVITIPKPFEVGAIATVTERLLEQGMDDEATGKLFRERMWHMLTGTFAFSAVPQMFQPALDVYANKDSFTGRQIETMGQSRLSKSNRVNEGTTGAAKMLSKVTTGVFGEDSNYALSPVQMDFLIGGYLGQIGAWVSAIPDVAVRQFSDNEKPSVFLTEYQPIKRFYRDASRPSYTKDAELFYDSLRKADRLYADMRKYREEGDMEEYAD
-2840 TQDKLI
+2840 TLRENR
-2846 DLKNRQREIDDLDD
+2846 DLLGMRKMMNQVNRRLQEIRNRIKAIEKN
-2860 SANAYQK
+2860 
-2867 AAIWEGRAGERIN
+2867 G
-2880 DFDEEHVQPLLEKIA
+2880 
-2895 ESGLSLSDVGEW
+2895 SLS
-2907 LVARHAKEANEY
+2907 
-2919 LAEINPDKPDSERY
+2919 AE
-2933 RLSGMS
+2933 
-2939 NDEADAILSRY
+2939 
-2950 RGNIALSDVGDM
+2950 
-2962 VDRINTE
+2962 
-2969 RVDMLINEGL
+2969 
-2979 ITEDMAGA
+2979 
-2987 WRSRYKNY
+2987 
-2995 VPLNR
+2995 
-3000 EEAEGGDY
+3000 
-3008 LPPRGQGFQIKGKE
+3008 
-3022 SKMRTGSAYWKPDKI
+3022 
-3037 ISHVIA
+3037 
-3043 NFETSIVRAEKN
+3043 EK
-3055 KVGEALLKFVEE
+3055 
-3067 NPDEGFWSIDTE
+3067 
-3079 RKQTAVRNGKVV
+3079 RRQ
-3091 ETGKGQLADNEL
+3091 
-3103 GVKRNGV
+3103 
-3110 DHVIVFNRGN
+3110 
-3120 EQAARL
+3120 
-3126 AKGLKN
+3126 
-3132 LQAAEMNTVMRT
+3132 
-3144 MAKATRFLAMIN
+3144 
-3156 TSFNPEFMVTNFFRD
+3156 
-3171 VQTAAY
+3171 
-3177 NLSDTKISSMQKQ
+3177 
-3190 VLKDIFPAGNGIRKA
+3190 
-3205 LFGNG
+3205 
-3210 EGEWSELWEDFR
+3210 
-3222 KNGGKTGWIDLH
+3222 
-3234 SDIKEKEQDLVK
+3234 
-3246 TIERIRDGKST
+3246 
-3257 KGNLKRMLDLI
+3257 
-3268 ENSNTVV
+3268 
-3275 ENGVRLA
+3275 
-3282 AYKAALDNGLTKEQ
+3282 
-3296 AAALAKDLTVNF
+3296 
-3308 NRKGAMGPQLNAF
+3308 
-3321 YMFFNAAVQG
+3321 
-3331 NVRLLQAMVNS
+3331 
-3342 KKGRMLAYGTVGF
+3342 
-3355 AIMLDIFNRSAA
+3355 
-3367 GDDDDGEN
+3367 
-3375 LYDSLPDYVKE
+3375 
-3386 RNIIIMGEKEPL
+3386 
-3398 IKIPAPWGYNVL
+3398 
-3410 HVAGQEIGRAISGE
+3410 
-3424 RFDPMESAGRVAMA
+3424 
-3438 VANSFNPL
+3438 
-3446 SSGSI
+3446 
-3451 SQMLS
+3451 
-3456 PTVTDPIVMIA
+3456 
-3467 ENKNFAGNPLK
+3467 
-3478 PEHSYDSQAP
+3478 
-3488 KPEYLM
+3488 
-3494 HFSTARSGSKWLTE
+3494 
-3508 MLNDISGGNEVRPG
+3508 
-3522 AINISPENIDLLID
+3522 IDLL
-3536 TLTGGVGRLATNSG
+3536 
-3550 DLAARII
+3550 
-3557 TGEDIEVEN
+3557 
-3566 VPFLRQVHGY
+3566 
-3576 DNEYSIKARYYEWT
+3576 
-3590 RDVAYAKA
+3590 
-3598 ESRKL
+3598 KL
-3603 RGEELAKARRE
+3603 RRNHLIERVSPKLKAID
-3614 PAYKLIGLYN
+3614 A
-3624 STERRLRVLRK
+3624 
-3635 QRRKLEKRSAT
+3635 
-3646 KERIEALDKRI
+3646 
-3657 RLEMARFNR
+3657 
-3666 QYIRIV
+3666 
-3672 LAGNQ
+3672 